1 MWIFFFFFLEKFVT
15 WIWWEKS
22 EIYFLFFIFNNA
34 DVSNWVGKKIKT
46 YKSNFKSRKKKLNAN
61 VKNYEISKV
70 SIIYI
75 YIYIQISQ
83 PPSLGHM
90 A

>member
-1 MWIFFFFFLEKFVT
+1 MWIFFFFLEKFVT

-46 YKSNFKSRKKKLNAN
+46 YKSNFKSRKKN
-61 VKNYEISKV
+61 
-70 SIIYI
+70 
-75 YIYIQISQ
+75 
-83 PPSLGHM
+83 
-90 A
+90 